1 MKKIIIII
9 YGGVGFKRLNLIESL
24 LKIANFT
31 TLQLFG
37 WFINGIPILYLKKAK
52 FFFCKKSNC
61 RRFC

>member
-1 MKKIIIII
+1 MKKFIIVT
-9 YGGVGFKRLNLIESL
+9 GGVGFKRSNLIESL

-37 WFINGIPILYLKKAK
+37 GFINGIPILDLKNANS
-52 FFFCKKSNC
+52 FFCKKSNC